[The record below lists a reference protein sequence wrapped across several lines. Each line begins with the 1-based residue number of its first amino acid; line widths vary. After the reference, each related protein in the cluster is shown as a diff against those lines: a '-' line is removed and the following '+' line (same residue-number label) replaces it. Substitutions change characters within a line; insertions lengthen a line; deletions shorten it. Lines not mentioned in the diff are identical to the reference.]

1 MECYMSSYIN
11 KLSGTLDGLSSSV
24 VTSDG
29 SRSASLAV
37 NVSEFEYITID
48 GQRWGGMA
56 TDGAVSD
63 HLENA
68 IGKHVTVYYTEKKL
82 EASLSA

>member
-1 MECYMSSYIN
+1 MSSYIN

-37 NVSEFEYITID
+37 NVSEFE
-48 GQRWGGMA
+48 
-56 TDGAVSD
+56 
-63 HLENA
+63 
-68 IGKHVTVYYTEKKL
+68 
-82 EASLSA
+82 